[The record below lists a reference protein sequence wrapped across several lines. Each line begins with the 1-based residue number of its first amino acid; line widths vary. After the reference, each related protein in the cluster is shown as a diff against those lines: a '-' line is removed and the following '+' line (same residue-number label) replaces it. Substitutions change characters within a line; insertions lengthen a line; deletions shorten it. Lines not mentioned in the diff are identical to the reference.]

1 MMAKAFSKKCD
12 LSRQKTLFEVC
23 VHVILF
29 PFHSHS
35 QSICNSVHLQPNST
49 HTHTQSQKFS
59 FLQFQGKVDL
69 KSPQHI
75 FYILEDYGENPHDT
89 PPEPLRVFFGRLIA
103 HGQRHLIQEYS
114 IKTRHFIGNTS
125 MDAQLSFIM
134 ANQAKVCGSVHVC
147 DVCIHEHGVC
157 ACMNAWANC
166 SKCVACYRWR
176 QGALYMTPLP
186 AQVRHITVMLIVQW
200 ISYSYFGRTQVVCWL
215 PVLILVAMFW
225 DRTLIW
231 S

>member
-1 MMAKAFSKKCD
+1 MCTCNSYF
-12 LSRQKTLFEVC
+12 
-23 VHVILF
+23 
-29 PFHSHS
+29 
-35 QSICNSVHLQPNST
+35 QSIFILIPNPFVIQSIFNLIQ

-103 HGQRHLIQEYS
+103 HGQRYLIQEYS

-134 ANQAKVCGSVHVC
+134 ANQAKVCVSLHVR
-147 DVCIHEHGVC
+147 VCMHE
-157 ACMNAWANC
+157 CM
-166 SKCVACYRWR
+166 S
-176 QGALYMTPLP
+176 QLL
-186 AQVRHITVMLIVQW
+186 
-200 ISYSYFGRTQVVCWL
+200 
-215 PVLILVAMFW
+215 
-225 DRTLIW
+225 
-231 S
+231 